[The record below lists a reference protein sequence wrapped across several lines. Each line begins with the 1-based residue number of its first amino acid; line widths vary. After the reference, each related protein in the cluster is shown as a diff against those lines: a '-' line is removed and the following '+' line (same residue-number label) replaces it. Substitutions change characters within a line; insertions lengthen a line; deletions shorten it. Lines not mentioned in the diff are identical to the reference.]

1 MLNVSCLFNDNILY
15 AVNQNTDIIYDLDW
29 HIKSDQWKEFT
40 WVEAKERSDD
50 KQNLVD
56 RLNMTIYPIK
66 PALDTPEYTMI
77 IENKMYEYILS
88 TRKGWKLET
97 EFN

>member
-1 MLNVSCLFNDNILY
+1 VTDKDKISKYMINVSCLFNDNILY

-50 KQNLVD
+50 K
-56 RLNMTIYPIK
+56 
-66 PALDTPEYTMI
+66 
-77 IENKMYEYILS
+77 
-88 TRKGWKLET
+88 
-97 EFN
+97 